1 MFIEGEYAMSVN
13 RSLRLSTFSIVAR
26 DARNGDL
33 GVAVQSKFL
42 AVGSLVPW
50 AKAGVGAIATQAALN
65 AAYGAEGLRLLANG
79 WSAHEALNHM
89 VSMDSDADQ
98 RQVLIVDAAGRAA
111 AFTGAKC
118 YEWAGHI
125 VGEGYACAGNIL
137 VSRDTVEAMARTF
150 ETTDG
155 PLAHR
160 LVAALAAGQAA
171 GGDRRGQQSAA
182 VVVVRTAG
190 GYAARTDRYV
200 DLRVDDH
207 PQPIA
212 ELQRLLALHHLYSQS
227 APEDLMELTEAICRE
242 LQTILRNA
250 GQHHI
255 QITGRFDDATRQALL
270 DLYNMENLEDRWHER
285 MIDKVA
291 LEYLRKKFL

>member
-1 MFIEGEYAMSVN
+1 MFAN
-13 RSLRLSTFSIVAR
+13 RPVRLSTFSIVAR

-33 GVAVQSKFL
+33 GIAVQSKFL

-50 AKAGVGAIATQAALN
+50 AKAGIGAVATQAALN

-79 WSAHEALNHM
+79 WSAPEALNHM
-89 VSMDSDADQ
+89 VSMDGDADQ

-150 ETTDG
+150 ETTEG

-160 LVAALAAGQAA
+160 LVAALAAGQEA

-182 VVVVRTAG
+182 VLVVRTAG

-207 PQPIA
+207 LQPIA

-227 APEDLMELTEAICRE
+227 APEDLIELSESICRE
-242 LQTILRNA
+242 LQAILCNA
-250 GQHHI
+250 GQQHI
-255 QITGRFDDATRQALL
+255 QVTGQFDDATRQALL

-285 MIDKVA
+285 LIDKVA

>member
-1 MFIEGEYAMSVN
+1 MSAN
-13 RSLRLSTFSIVAR
+13 RPIRLSTFSIVAR
-26 DARNGDL
+26 DAHNGDL

-50 AKAGVGAIATQAALN
+50 AKAGVGAIATQSALN
-65 AAYGAEGLRLLANG
+65 AAYGIEGLRLLANG
-79 WSAHEALNHM
+79 WSAAEALNHM
-89 VSMDSDADQ
+89 VSMDSDADL

-182 VVVVRTAG
+182 VLVVRTAG

-207 PQPIA
+207 PQPIV
-212 ELQRLLALHHLYSQS
+212 ELQRLLKLHHLYSQS
-227 APEDLMELTEAICRE
+227 APEDLIERSEAICRE
-242 LQTILRNA
+242 LQMILRNA
-250 GQHHI
+250 GRQDI
-255 QITGRFDDATRQALL
+255 QVTGQFDGATRQALL

-285 MIDKVA
+285 LIDKVA
-291 LEYLRKKFL
+291 LEYLRNKFL

>member
-1 MFIEGEYAMSVN
+1 MSAN
-13 RSLRLSTFSIVAR
+13 RPLRLSTFSIAAH

-50 AKAGVGAIATQAALN
+50 AKAGVGVIATQAALN

-79 WSAHEALNHM
+79 WSAPEALNHM
-89 VSMDSDADQ
+89 VSMDGDADQ

-150 ETTDG
+150 ETTEG

-160 LVAALAAGQAA
+160 LVAALAAGQEA

-182 VVVVRTAG
+182 VLVVRTAG

-227 APEDLMELTEAICRE
+227 APEDLMELTEPVCRE

-250 GQHHI
+250 GQRHI
-255 QITGRFDDATRQALL
+255 QVTGQFDDATRQALL

-285 MIDKVA
+285 LIDKVA

>member
-1 MFIEGEYAMSVN
+1 MAAN
-13 RSLRLSTFSIVAR
+13 RTIRLSTFSIVAR

-50 AKAGVGAIATQAALN
+50 ARAGVGAIATQSALN
-65 AAYGAEGLRLLANG
+65 AAYGSEGLRLLANG
-79 WSAHEALNHM
+79 WSAPEALNHM
-89 VSMDSDADQ
+89 VAMDSEADL

-125 VGEGYACAGNIL
+125 VGDGYACAGNIL

-182 VVVVRTAG
+182 VLVVRTAG

-212 ELQRLLALHHLYSQS
+212 ELQRLLKLHHLYSQS
-227 APEDLMELTEAICRE
+227 APEDLIERSEAICRE
-242 LQTILRNA
+242 LQMILRHA
-250 GQHHI
+250 GRQDI
-255 QITGRFDDATRQALL
+255 QVTGQFDEATRQALW

-285 MIDKVA
+285 LIDKVA
-291 LEYLRKKFL
+291 LEYLRSKFL

>member
-1 MFIEGEYAMSVN
+1 MSTN
-13 RSLRLSTFSIVAR
+13 RPIRLSTFSIVAR
-26 DARNGDL
+26 DARTGDL

-65 AAYGAEGLRLLANG
+65 AAYGLEGLRLLANG
-79 WSAHEALNHM
+79 WSAPEALNHM
-89 VSMDSDADQ
+89 VAMDSDADI

-111 AFTGAKC
+111 AFTGAQC
-118 YEWAGHI
+118 YAWAGHI

-182 VVVVRTAG
+182 VLVVRTAG

-212 ELQRLLALHHLYSQS
+212 ELQRLLALHYLYSQS
-227 APEDLMELTEAICRE
+227 APEDLIERSEAICRE
-242 LQTILRNA
+242 LQMILRNA
-250 GQHHI
+250 GRRDI
-255 QITGRFDDATRQALL
+255 QVTGQFDATTRQALL

-285 MIDKVA
+285 LIDKVA
-291 LEYLRKKFL
+291 LEYLRNKFQHPVTS

>member
-1 MFIEGEYAMSVN
+1 MTFIKESPMAAN
-13 RSLRLSTFSIVAR
+13 RTIRLSTFSIVAR

-50 AKAGVGAIATQAALN
+50 ARAGVGAIATQSALN
-65 AAYGAEGLRLLANG
+65 AAYGSEGLRLLANG
-79 WSAHEALNHM
+79 WSAPEALNHM
-89 VSMDSDADQ
+89 VAMDSEADL

-125 VGEGYACAGNIL
+125 VGDGYACAGNIL

-182 VVVVRTAG
+182 VLVVRTAG

-212 ELQRLLALHHLYSQS
+212 ELQRLLKLHHLYSQS
-227 APEDLMELTEAICRE
+227 APEDLIERSEAICRE
-242 LQTILRNA
+242 LQMILRHA
-250 GQHHI
+250 GRQDI
-255 QITGRFDDATRQALL
+255 QVTGQFDEATRQALW

-285 MIDKVA
+285 LIDKVA
-291 LEYLRKKFL
+291 LEYLRSKFL

>member
-1 MFIEGEYAMSVN
+1 MSVN
-13 RSLRLSTFSIVAR
+13 RPILSTFSIVAR

-50 AKAGVGAIATQAALN
+50 AKAGVGAIATQSALN
-65 AAYGAEGLRLLANG
+65 AAYGIEGLRLLANG
-79 WSAHEALNHM
+79 WSAPEALNHM
-89 VSMDSDADQ
+89 VSMDSDADM

-111 AFTGAKC
+111 AFTGAQC

-182 VVVVRTAG
+182 VLVVRTAG

-212 ELQRLLALHHLYSQS
+212 ELQRLLTLHHLYSQS
-227 APEDLMELTEAICRE
+227 APEDLIERSEAICRE
-242 LQTILRNA
+242 LQMILRNA
-250 GQHHI
+250 GRQDI
-255 QITGRFDDATRQALL
+255 QVTGQFDEATRQALL

-285 MIDKVA
+285 LIDKVA
-291 LEYLRKKFL
+291 LEYLRNKFL

>member
-1 MFIEGEYAMSVN
+1 MAAN
-13 RSLRLSTFSIVAR
+13 RTIRLSTFSIVAR

-50 AKAGVGAIATQAALN
+50 AKAGVGAIATQSALN
-65 AAYGAEGLRLLANG
+65 AAYGSEGLRLLANG
-79 WSAHEALNHM
+79 WSAPEALNHM
-89 VSMDSDADQ
+89 VAMDSEADL

-125 VGEGYACAGNIL
+125 VGDGYACAGNIL

-182 VVVVRTAG
+182 VLVVRTAG

-212 ELQRLLALHHLYSQS
+212 ELQRLLKLHHLYSQS
-227 APEDLMELTEAICRE
+227 APEDLIERSEAICRE
-242 LQTILRNA
+242 LQMILRHA
-250 GQHHI
+250 GRQDI
-255 QITGRFDDATRQALL
+255 QVTGQFDEATRQALW

-285 MIDKVA
+285 LIDKVA
-291 LEYLRKKFL
+291 LEYLRDKFL

>member
-1 MFIEGEYAMSVN
+1 MAAN
-13 RSLRLSTFSIVAR
+13 RTIRLSTFSIVAR

-50 AKAGVGAIATQAALN
+50 AKAGVGAIATQSALN
-65 AAYGAEGLRLLANG
+65 AAYGSEGLRLLANG
-79 WSAHEALNHM
+79 WSAPEALNHM
-89 VSMDSDADQ
+89 VAMDSEADL

-125 VGEGYACAGNIL
+125 VGDGYACAGNIL

-182 VVVVRTAG
+182 VLVVRTAG

-212 ELQRLLALHHLYSQS
+212 ELQRLLKLHHLYSQS
-227 APEDLMELTEAICRE
+227 APEDLIERSEAICRE
-242 LQTILRNA
+242 LQMILRHA
-250 GQHHI
+250 GRQDI
-255 QITGRFDDATRQALL
+255 QVTGQFDEATRQALW

-285 MIDKVA
+285 LIDQVA
-291 LEYLRKKFL
+291 LEYLRDKFL